1 MTLRIRQAEKCGP
14 QEFVAYDAIFVMRN
28 DYVDRK
34 KDDEII
40 DQLRVVIFV

>member
-14 QEFVAYDAIFVMRN
+14 QEFATYDAIFVMRN